1 VGLGNFGSHYL
12 QVKRPQA
19 PEEVKDPHNQFVRV
33 AAELG
38 LPIAALYGVLLLWLL
53 YRNARPTTALPA
65 EPMPNHTGGY
75 TGIVVAGVWWVGYG
89 VLRLDATVWQAWTGS
104 GPILD
109 TQCQQAG
116 AWWWSDFITAGGYAL
131 VFGLSWWAVMRWCRA
146 NTPLVRIGLL
156 LAVLAVLLHEQI
168 NIAAVT
174 GPVALLLWLLLG
186 AGVAEEDA
194 PRGRGDRVMAG
205 LAIVLWA
212 ALVFGAGRYVGPD
225 TQQLRGQI
233 ADSMRTPDHARTLQL
248 MDSLLAQEPTALD
261 VYNYRIGLK
270 KLLGES
276 VGSDLEA
283 SLQLNPQDARLRWK
297 YAYEMTDLPLARRRE
312 LLAEALTLD
321 VALAPDE
328 PKRLTPAQ
336 RERISKFLRDTAP

>member
-1 VGLGNFGSHYL
+1 
-12 QVKRPQA
+12 
-19 PEEVKDPHNQFVRV
+19 
-33 AAELG
+33 
-38 LPIAALYGVLLLWLL
+38 
-53 YRNARPTTALPA
+53 
-65 EPMPNHTGGY
+65 
-75 TGIVVAGVWWVGYG
+75 
-89 VLRLDATVWQAWTGS
+89 
-104 GPILD
+104 
-109 TQCQQAG
+109 
-116 AWWWSDFITAGGYAL
+116 
-131 VFGLSWWAVMRWCRA
+131 
-146 NTPLVRIGLL
+146 
-156 LAVLAVLLHEQI
+156 
-168 NIAAVT
+168 
-174 GPVALLLWLLLG
+174 
-186 AGVAEEDA
+186 
-194 PRGRGDRVMAG
+194 
-205 LAIVLWA
+205 
-212 ALVFGAGRYVGPD
+212 
-225 TQQLRGQI
+225 
-233 ADSMRTPDHARTLQL
+233 MRTPDHARTLQL